1 MNLSAARVFVRNIAE
16 AKRFY
21 AECLGLPLQVDGSEY
36 GYCVFSA
43 GQTDLVVEL
52 VGPDAPQDDQVLVGR
67 FTGLSFAVDD
77 IDAKHRQLVATGVR
91 FSGGPEKQVWGGWLA
106 TFRDTGGNDLQLVQY
121 PT

>member
-16 AKRFY
+16 AKEFY
-21 AECLGLPLQVDGSEY
+21 AECLALSLQVDGSEY

-52 VGPDAPQDDQVLVGR
+52 VGPDAPEDDQALVGR
-67 FTGLSFAVDD
+67 FTGLSFSVDD
-77 IDAKHRQLVATGVR
+77 IEATHQQLVSAGVQ
-91 FSGGPEKQVWGGWLA
+91 FNGAPEKQQWGGWLA
-106 TFRDTGGNDLQLVQY
+106 TFKDTSGNEIQLVQY